1 MNNCDGRRFS
11 WRHVGLVGRYYYP
24 MLRPQI
30 IWYPVVAAL
39 LTIVAYA
46 CSWVEWLQP
55 VGIAAIG
62 ILPFM
67 FYLAPLMLTRHDDR
81 ALTSMMPATALER
94 WAFIVAYF
102 FVAVPLL
109 VYGVESVVMFVA
121 SLVFP
126 GHESLRQIYNERV
139 LGVNPSWIYD
149 CGECVPPILCLWG
162 VLYFKTSRTVKSIA
176 VAGAS
181 LGAMAMIGGM
191 YSMVVAFKRGYE
203 DGMCGRDMN
212 PDFKEEFL
220 QETFS
225 QLSPLFVIIGV
236 MSLVAFVFMLW
247 RCYMAIRNYQE

>member
-1 MNNCDGRRFS
+1 
-11 WRHVGLVGRYYYP
+11 
-24 MLRPQI
+24 
-30 IWYPVVAAL
+30 
-39 LTIVAYA
+39 
-46 CSWVEWLQP
+46 
-55 VGIAAIG
+55 
-62 ILPFM
+62 
-67 FYLAPLMLTRHDDR
+67 MLTRHDDR

-94 WAFIVAYF
+94 WAIIVAYF

-109 VYGVESVVMFVA
+109 VYGVESIVMFVA

-162 VLYFKTSRTVKSIA
+162 VLYFKASRTVKSIA

-236 MSLVAFVFMLW
+236 MSLVAFVFMSW